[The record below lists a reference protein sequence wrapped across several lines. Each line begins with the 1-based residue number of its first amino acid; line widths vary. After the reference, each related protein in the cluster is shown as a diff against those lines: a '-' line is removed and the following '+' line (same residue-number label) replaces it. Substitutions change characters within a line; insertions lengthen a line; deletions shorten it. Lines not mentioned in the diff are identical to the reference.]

1 MKSLI
6 KKIGTLGA
14 SLVPLVTNAQISNL
28 QWGTSKIQNES
39 DILTFITSI
48 LNWVFGLLLI
58 VSVAMILYAGFRY
71 ITAAGD
77 EGKVKSAKKTLTYAL
92 IGIGIALLSKAIV
105 LVIASIVG
113 VSTSTPTTI
122 Q

>member
-14 SLVPLVTNAQISNL
+14 SLVPLVTNAQLDTLPGS
-28 QWGTSKIQNES
+28 SKIQNA
-39 DILTFITSI
+39 DNIVTFLTSL
-48 LNWVFGLLLI
+48 LNWVFGILLI

-105 LVIASIVG
+105 LVIASVVG
-113 VSTSTPTTI
+113 VSTTAPTTI